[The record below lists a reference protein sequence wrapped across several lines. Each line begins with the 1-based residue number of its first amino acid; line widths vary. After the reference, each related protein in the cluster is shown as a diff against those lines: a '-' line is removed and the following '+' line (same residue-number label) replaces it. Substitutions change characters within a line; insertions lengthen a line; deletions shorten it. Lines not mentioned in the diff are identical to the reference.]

1 MTIHQDKAGQPDRI
15 AGIPNWFAVIPVNIR
30 TKLLISFLLITVMLM
45 ALGGVSISALRDS
58 HERAVS
64 LQQQQQ
70 RIGAYRTL
78 SESAQRMLQA
88 ISVAFIPGEQNI
100 YTGANLLAEQ
110 AENVLVDNNRFRHAM
125 KRAKYITKENYASV
139 QKVMDGIDDLHGS
152 GLLIVQ
158 LLRNGDLEGARAVYH
173 TSAISRAKQVFGT
186 AHSFRKSTEVEIAR
200 AVRSSENAYH
210 ASQNIVISAS
220 IVGIIAAL
228 FLGFSISAALVR
240 PLNAIRHRLRD
251 ISLGNF
257 DTQVSVSNRDE
268 LGSLARSVNQMS
280 GRLSDLYGELEKAN
294 QHKSAFLANMS
305 HELRTPMNAIMGFN
319 RLVMRRCKD
328 ILPQK
333 QYDNLG
339 KIATSADHLLT
350 LINSILDL
358 SKIEAGHIEVF
369 NSEFDLN
376 QLLSS
381 CAKSVEPLVVKNHV
395 DIVTDLPADLPKLN
409 TDQDKVRQIVLNFLS
424 NAAKFTESGQI
435 RLSAL
440 ANSEEVT
447 VKIADTGIGIPSDKL
462 SEVFEEFTQV
472 ESGTDRKY
480 GGTGLGLAI
489 SSQLASLLGG
499 SVHATSK
506 LNQGSEFTLTLPAPA
521 GQPADHGQE

>member
-1 MTIHQDKAGQPDRI
+1 MTIHIDKAGQPTPNP
-15 AGIPNWFAVIPVNIR
+15 GIPNWFAVIPVNIR
-30 TKLLISFLLITVMLM
+30 TKLLVSFLLITVMLM
-45 ALGGVSISALRDS
+45 ALGGVSLTALRDA

-78 SESAQRMLQA
+78 NEIAQKMLQETA
-88 ISVAFIPGEQNI
+88 QVFIPGTSSVFSGSNRLER
-100 YTGANLLAEQ
+100 LAE
-110 AENVLVDNNRFRHAM
+110 NLRLDNTRFRRAI
-125 KRAKYITKENYASV
+125 KRAKYITKEDHASI
-139 QKVMDGIDDLHGS
+139 QKVANGIDDLHGDAVAINR
-152 GLLIVQ
+152 LI
-158 LLRNGDLEGARAVYH
+158 RNGNESGARAIYH
-173 TSAISRAKQVFGT
+173 NSAYTRAKQIFGT
-186 AHSFRKSTEVEIAR
+186 AYTFRKSVEGEIAE
-200 AVRSSENAYH
+200 AVRSSEKAYR
-210 ASQNIVISAS
+210 ASPNIVISAS
-220 IVGIIAAL
+220 IVGIVAAL

-240 PLNAIRHRLRD
+240 PLNAIGHRLRE
-251 ISLGNF
+251 ISHGKFN
-257 DTQVSVSNRDE
+257 TQVSVSNRDE
-268 LGSLARSVNQMS
+268 LGSLASSVNQMS
-280 GRLSDLYGELEKAN
+280 GRLGDLYGELEKAN

-339 KIATSADHLLT
+339 KIATSAEHLLT

-358 SKIEAGHIEVF
+358 SKIEAGHIEVY

-376 QLLSS
+376 RLLSS
-381 CAKSVEPLVVKNHV
+381 CAKSVEPLVVKSHV
-395 DIVTDLPADLPKLN
+395 TIVTDLPADLPKLN

-435 RLSAL
+435 CLSAE
-440 ANSEEVT
+440 ANSQTVT
-447 VKIADTGIGIPSDKL
+447 IKITDTGIGIPPDKL
-462 SEVFEEFTQV
+462 SEIFEEFTQV

-489 SSQLASLLGG
+489 SSKLTSLLRG

-521 GQPADHGQE
+521 GQPAEHNL